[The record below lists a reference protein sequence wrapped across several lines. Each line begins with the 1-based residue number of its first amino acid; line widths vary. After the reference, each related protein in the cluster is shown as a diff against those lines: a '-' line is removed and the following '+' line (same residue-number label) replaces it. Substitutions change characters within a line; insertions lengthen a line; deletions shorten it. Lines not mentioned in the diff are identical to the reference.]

1 MTRISEMY
9 YIVAENHVK
18 NGENAEAL
26 KMLDIVREHRGI
38 TTELLPEMDAEK
50 ELLKE
55 YYREFVGE
63 DKLFYYLK
71 HINAE
76 KSLSE
81 TFDLTASGLIY
92 PYPDGEINY
101 GRKQEL

>member
-9 YIVAENHVK
+9 YIVAERLVK
-18 NGENAEAL
+18 EGKNSDAL
-26 KMLDIVREHRGI
+26 MQLDMVREHRGI
-38 TTELLPEMDAEK
+38 TTELSSDADAEL

-76 KSLSE
+76 SSLSE
-81 TFDLTASGLIY
+81 TFDLTAANLIY
-92 PYPDGEINY
+92 PYPDEEINY